1 MNRTHLAFFAV
12 PAVALCLSLQGC
24 THAVVGAAATAGSAA
39 MEERSVGTALDDT
52 ELRLRINALWSS
64 KSERMWRRVGLQ
76 IHEGRVLLTG
86 VVDNLEM
93 RDEAVRLAWE
103 AKGVKEVINEIQIAR
118 SGGIAGFAHDTWIS
132 TQLKAKLL
140 LDRKVASV
148 NYSIE
153 TVGGTVY
160 LLGIARSREELDRV
174 TNHARNLDYVRNV
187 VSHVRIA
194 DSS

>member
-1 MNRTHLAFFAV
+1 MNYFAFLAV
-12 PAVALCLSLQGC
+12 PAVSLCLSLQGC
-24 THAVVGAAATAGSAA
+24 NQAILGAAATAGSAA
-39 MEERSVGTALDDT
+39 MEERGLGVAISDT
-52 ELRLRINALWSS
+52 EIRLRINALLSS
-64 KSERMWRRVGLQ
+64 KSERIWRKIGLQ

-86 VVDNLEM
+86 VVDAPEM

-103 AKGVKEVINEIQIAR
+103 ARGVKEVINEIQIAR

-132 TQLKAKLL
+132 TQLKTKLL

-160 LLGIARSREELDRV
+160 LLGVARSQEELDRV
-174 TNHARNLDYVRNV
+174 ANHARNLDYVRNV

>member
-1 MNRTHLAFFAV
+1 MNYLAFLAV
-12 PAVALCLSLQGC
+12 PVVSLCLSLQGC
-24 THAVVGAAATAGSAA
+24 NQAVVGAAATAGSAA
-39 MEERSVGTALDDT
+39 MEERGLGVAISDT
-52 ELRLRINALWSS
+52 EIRVRINALWSS
-64 KSERMWRRVGLQ
+64 KSERMWRKTGLQ
-76 IHEGRVLLTG
+76 VHEGRVLLTG
-86 VVDNLEM
+86 VVDTPEM

-103 AKGVKEVINEIQIAR
+103 ANGVKEVINEIQIAR

-160 LLGIARSREELDRV
+160 LLGIARSQEELDRV
-174 TNHARNLDYVRNV
+174 ANHARNLDYVRNV

-194 DSS
+194 GSS